1 MKLLGDTVE
10 FRLRALRDIAPIL
23 TSTFAPGP
31 NRHTA
36 GNETE
41 SRVFVPRPRG

>member
-10 FRLRALRDIAPIL
+10 FRLKTLRNTVPIL

-31 NRHTA
+31 NRHTV
-36 GNETE
+36 GNETG
-41 SRVFVPRPRG
+41 SRVFVPRPRE